1 VVLVAAATTI
11 TVLLAGGGKQD
22 NRATLLSQDTP
33 EATARSFARAA
44 TAHDAAAIR
53 ALVCAEQQDD
63 AARFI
68 NYTDYPA
75 RAADGLSGVRM
86 TVEFGGVVP
95 AKFGKTTIAL
105 SFSYSGVP
113 ANLRDEDSLVNRTEE
128 FTMTESGG
136 RWVLCDDLV

>member
-1 VVLVAAATTI
+1 MAAATTA
-11 TVLLAGGGKQD
+11 TVLLTGGGKQ
-22 NRATLLSQDTP
+22 NHGATLLDQDTP
-33 EATARSFARAA
+33 QAAGRSFAHAA

-68 NYTDYPA
+68 TYPA
-75 RAADGLSGVRM
+75 RTADGLSGVQM

-105 SFSYSGVP
+105 SFRYSGVP
-113 ANLRDEDSLVNRTEE
+113 ENLRDEDSLVNRTEE
-128 FTMTESGG
+128 FTMIEAGG